1 MAYREGIHKLPF
13 SSKKGR
19 GRSGRNRPMTLVI
32 IVLMLLSL
40 VPVQPGLG
48 APGDKITVGSPN
60 GGEVLVGGQLVPIP
74 WTTSASGGVI
84 LVSYS
89 IDGGTSYTL
98 ISTEDNSGTIKPVF
112 KWRVPFNTES
122 TTCRIKLEWFDGS
135 GKGAVL
141 WDEDESEAD
150 FTIAIDHWL
159 QGLEVPAEMT
169 YGKYYP
175 IHWELFDPEGEVA
188 VLDLEQTVYEGSAW
202 TAWESAG
209 TRYTD
214 MEPEYTYAYYT
225 PPNYNQTRGKLR
237 LIARDSSG
245 GTALRVIESA
255 EFDIRSAIV
264 TVVYPNGGEVLV
276 HGDTVTIEW
285 RVVQDPGEL
294 ISGVAIHY
302 TTNDGADWPAITLST
317 ENDYS
322 YEWTVPTGGTS
333 DRVRFR
339 VTLYYLE
346 FSVLGTDES
355 DANNRIIESTDT
367 LSVTLLDPNPPLNG
381 NYIRGGY
388 RYLIQW
394 EATGSLAEITGFEL
408 FYSLNSGAGWTR
420 IVPVVDTINSYSW
433 LVPRMDSDHGRIRV
447 SLTTDA
453 GRLSVISNNDIIF
466 YTGTEYNTPPVADA
480 GEDWAAGS
488 GATFRLDGTGSWDVN
503 GDTIS
508 YNWTIVDDLGY
519 NVTLRNADT
528 AEPVFQAFIGEVNV
542 TIVVELRVDDGWP
555 VAPTWLSYTDR
566 LSVRVETRGPIILS
580 FTPQHGW
587 AGTPISIEASNV
599 GGATFYLDDIPM
611 YTVPVGHVEGDPI
624 NFTLHDALPLGSYQI
639 EVRNLAGSD
648 LSTEE
653 LEVHPYPYWPED
665 FGLSDQNPTDHILTY
680 PWLLWEEG
688 SYKDTF
694 GEGQVYFPFYVC
706 IGIPWWDP
714 WTGLSCLGYEYEE
727 SLAPDPLAMLYYGC
741 FYCWIARYGECY
753 GMSSTA
759 LQLYHND
766 ANPAIWNESA
776 LYSRDLSLAND
787 SEFNRNVD
795 KMQGSQ
801 LSAEVLEWYLYRFLE
816 GLEPSAEF
824 PMPALGMGIF
834 LRDVENA
841 VRDHE
846 FGIITMISGDI
857 AHAVV
862 PWKVVNMPYDNTV
875 RIYVYDCNKP
885 IWTSE
890 EGVMESFNESEDYWH
905 TPPYIEVDK
914 TGGWWEWSY
923 DFTSDIHESSTTGI
937 AFIPYSVVN
946 GPRTLPTDWEGM
958 SLFLVGDATSSLE
971 DPSGNRNYWDP
982 SGDLVVE
989 VPDSAPAP
997 TFMGLGD
1004 HIDGWLVGNG
1014 TDFTTTIKGVPG
1026 GSVYNWSV
1034 FWNGTSAYA
1043 IQMADVNVA
1052 STDTISMEYTDG
1064 NPLRGRM
1071 TYGTTDA
1078 SKGYSFTH
1086 VKAMGAEGQ
1095 DPRARQR
1102 VYSVLDATLF
1112 NYGEAVINTTDDYN
1126 SLVFENRGPNTL
1138 TIGVQFQGNVIT
1150 EAQLNATGLPDHLP
1164 TATLMNVEIAPY
1176 ETVTFTPSDWLDLDN
1191 AEILVERAIPDVVPP
1206 GQPASFIPNSRGSTV
1221 KIEWEHPEFDGFS
1234 PITGYVLL
1242 RGDSVF
1248 TLEEYQNFGPDAR
1261 IWVDREVV
1269 AGETWFY
1276 GLYATNAAGAGK
1288 QSPAVGV
1295 YISPTPMTADM
1306 PTNLSAVYEDGMVV
1320 VTWDPPIWDGGS
1332 PLTGFT
1338 VRRSE
1343 DGTLTSPPALEEV
1356 GVENRYLD
1364 QKIEAGKTYY
1374 YWVDSLNDVG
1384 VSNPEGPVEVTV
1396 PTTHGGTGGNGG
1408 NGGDG
1413 DDDDAGG
1420 GGGMGSYPL
1429 WEYAVASVIMVGA
1442 LGSGFVIGRRW
1453 R

>member
-1 MAYREGIHKLPF
+1 MAYKDHIINATF
-13 SSKKGR
+13 SSRKVSEGR
-19 GRSGRNRPMTLVI
+19 KRNRMATVVI
-32 IVLMLLSL
+32 IGLMLLSL
-40 VPVQPGLG
+40 VPLQPGLG
-48 APGDKITVGSPN
+48 AAGEKITVRSPN
-60 GGEVLVGGQLVPIP
+60 GGEVLVGGQMVPIT
-74 WTTSASGGVI
+74 WTAGSSGGFI
-84 LVSYS
+84 HVSYS
-89 IDGGTSYTL
+89 VDGGTTYTL
-98 ISTEDNSGTIKPVF
+98 ISTEDNSGGPKPVF
-112 KWRVPFNTES
+112 KWRVPFNVES
-122 TTCRIKLEWFDGS
+122 TTCRIQLEWTDIL
-135 GKGAVL
+135 GKGAVV
-141 WDEDESEAD
+141 WDEDESDAD
-150 FTIAIDHWL
+150 FTIGIDHWL
-159 QGLEVPAEMT
+159 QGLEVPDEMT

-175 IHWELFDPEGEVA
+175 IHWELFDPFDDIA
-188 VLDLEQTVYEGSAW
+188 VLDLEQTVYDGSAW
-202 TAWESAG
+202 TAWASAG

-214 MEPEYTYAYYT
+214 MLPEYTYAYYT
-225 PPNYNQTRGKLR
+225 PPNYNNSRGKVR

-302 TTNDGADWPAITLST
+302 TTNDGVAWPAITLST

-322 YEWTVPTGGTS
+322 YDWTVPTGGTS

-355 DANNRIIESTDT
+355 DANNRIIESSDT
-367 LSVTLLDPNPPLNG
+367 LSVTLLDPNPPTNG

-388 RYLIQW
+388 RHLIQW

-420 IVPVVDTINSYSW
+420 IDQVVDTVNSYSW

-466 YTGTEYNTPPVADA
+466 YTGTEYNTPPVAVA
-480 GEDWAAGS
+480 GEDWAVGS
-488 GATFRLDGTGSWDVN
+488 GASFRLDGTGSWDVN
-503 GDTIS
+503 GDTLS

-528 AEPVFQAFIGEVNV
+528 AEPAFQAFIGDENV
-542 TIVVELRVDDGWP
+542 TIVVQLRVDDGWP
-555 VAPTWLSYTDR
+555 VDPIWPSYTDR
-566 LSVRVETRGPIILS
+566 LSVRVEARGPIIIS

-587 AGTPISIEASNV
+587 AGTPISIDASSAA
-599 GGATFYLDDIPM
+599 GATFYLDAIPM
-611 YTVPVGHVEGDPI
+611 YTVPRSHVEGDLI
-624 NFTLHDALPLGSYQI
+624 NFTLHDTLPFGSYQI
-639 EVRNLAGSD
+639 EIRNLAGSD

-694 GEGQVYFPFYVC
+694 GEGQVYFPYYVC

-714 WTGLSCLGYEYEE
+714 WTGFSCLGYEFEE

-776 LYSRDLSLAND
+776 LYSRDLDLAED

-824 PMPALGMGIF
+824 PMPAMGMGIF

-846 FGIITMISGDI
+846 YGIITMISGDI

-862 PWKVVNMPYDNTV
+862 PWKVVNVPYDNTV

-890 EGVMESFNESEDYWH
+890 EGVQESFNESEDYWH

-958 SLFLVGDATSSLE
+958 SMFLTGDATSSLE
-971 DPSGNRNYWDP
+971 DTSGNRNYWDT
-982 SGDLVVE
+982 SGNLIVE

-1004 HIDGWLVGNG
+1004 HIDGWLIGNG
-1014 TDFTTTIKGVPG
+1014 TDFTTTVEGKPG
-1026 GSVYNWSV
+1026 DGVYNWSV

-1043 IQMADVNVA
+1043 IQLADVKDT
-1052 STDTISMEYTDG
+1052 STDTISMEYTDD

-1078 SKGYSFTH
+1078 SKGYGFTH

-1095 DPRARQR
+1095 DPKTRQR

-1112 NYGEAVINTTDDYN
+1112 GDSLAIINTTDDYA
-1126 SLVFENRGPNTL
+1126 SLVFQNRGPHKI

-1150 EAQLNATGLPDHLP
+1150 EAQLNATGVPDHLP
-1164 TATLMNVEIAPY
+1164 TATLMNIEIGPY
-1176 ETVTFTPSDWLDLDN
+1176 EVVTFTPSDWLDLDN
-1191 AEILVERAIPDVVPP
+1191 AEIIVSREIPEIVPP
-1206 GQPASFIPNSRGSTV
+1206 GQVASFNAVSQLGAVHMTWTPPEDDGGAVIDDYIIWRGPRYNELNQLTIVDGSERTYIDDSVEIGETYFYMIQAANVAGSGKDSPSIGVWVQQGPASPSPPASAEATV
-1221 KIEWEHPEFDGFS
+1221 VKG
-1234 PITGYVLL
+1234 
-1242 RGDSVF
+1242 
-1248 TLEEYQNFGPDAR
+1248 
-1261 IWVDREVV
+1261 EVR
-1269 AGETWFY
+1269 
-1276 GLYATNAAGAGK
+1276 L
-1288 QSPAVGV
+1288 
-1295 YISPTPMTADM
+1295 
-1306 PTNLSAVYEDGMVV
+1306 
-1320 VTWDPPIWDGGS
+1320 TWDPPENDGGGKI
-1332 PLTGFT
+1332 TGYQIFRADYEWQST
-1338 VRRSE
+1338 P
-1343 DGTLTSPPALEEV
+1343 DLITEV
-1356 GVENRYLD
+1356 GDVTSFVDSKVEVN
-1364 QKIEAGKTYY
+1364 ATYY
-1374 YWVDSLNDVG
+1374 YFIAAVNEAG
-1384 VSNPEGPVEVTV
+1384 GGATYGPIVVNI
-1396 PTTHGGTGGNGG
+1396 PADGNGGNGG
-1408 NGGDG
+1408 NGGDDG
-1413 DDDDAGG
+1413 DEGV
-1420 GGGMGSYPL
+1420 GSYPL
-1429 WEYAVASVIMVGA
+1429 WEYAVAAVIMVGA
-1442 LGSGFVIGRRW
+1442 LGSGFVVGRQW
-1453 R
+1453 K